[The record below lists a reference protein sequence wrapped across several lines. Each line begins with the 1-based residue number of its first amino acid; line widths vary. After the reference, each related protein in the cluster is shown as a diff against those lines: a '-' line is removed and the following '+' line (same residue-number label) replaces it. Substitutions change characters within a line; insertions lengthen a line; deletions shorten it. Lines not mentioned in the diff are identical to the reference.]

1 MIKQFFFMV
10 CLIVIT
16 GSFLLLWESPPESF
30 SRPDSSK
37 IEELPSA
44 DSYMRNIKSFIF
56 SLDGTKQ
63 YALEA
68 SEIAIF
74 SGISELKLARP
85 LLVAYN
91 TNSQQAQ
98 FEIKADS
105 GMLYKNSKIFE
116 FDGNVN
122 ANWQTEEGAS
132 VLQAGNLAYSL
143 NDDNASADG
152 GVELNTP
159 NSKISGES
167 LSVNFVSKIL
177 KIESRVRGIH
187 DSI

>member
-74 SGISELKLARP
+74 SGISELELSRP
-85 LLVAYN
+85 LLIAYN

-122 ANWQTEEGAS
+122 ANWETENGTTA
-132 VLQAGNLAYSL
+132 LQAAKLAYVL
-143 NDDNASADG
+143 NKKSVSADG
-152 GVELNTP
+152 GIKLISP
-159 NSKISGES
+159 DSKMSGDS
-167 LSVNFVSKIL
+167 LSVNFDSNIL

-187 DSI
+187 DSF

>member
-1 MIKQFFFMV
+1 
-10 CLIVIT
+10 
-16 GSFLLLWESPPESF
+16 
-30 SRPDSSK
+30 
-37 IEELPSA
+37 
-44 DSYMRNIKSFIF
+44 
-56 SLDGTKQ
+56 
-63 YALEA
+63 
-68 SEIAIF
+68 
-74 SGISELKLARP
+74 
-85 LLVAYN
+85 
-91 TNSQQAQ
+91 
-98 FEIKADS
+98 
-105 GMLYKNSKIFE
+105 MLYKNSKIFE

-152 GVELNTP
+152 GVELNTS